1 MQESSSKGEGE
12 PSVPAGVDVIEEL
25 ARRLHEAEHLEPQAR
40 GEVAALLRELAAE
53 LDQPDPPPHAQH
65 LVESTAQL
73 VHAVKDRHEPGLIEA
88 SRERLEEA
96 VVRAEAKAPV
106 ATGIVLRLI
115 DVLAATGI

>member
-1 MQESSSKGEGE
+1 MQEPSSKGEGPE
-12 PSVPAGVDVIEEL
+12 PQAVDVIEAL

-40 GEVAALLRELAAE
+40 AEVASLLRELAAE
-53 LDQPDPPPHAQH
+53 LDRPEPSPHERHLAQ
-65 LVESTAQL
+65 STAEL

-106 ATGIVLRLI
+106 SAGYKRTSAQTDR
-115 DVLAATGI
+115 

>member
-1 MQESSSKGEGE
+1 MQEPTSKGEG
-12 PSVPAGVDVIEEL
+12 PDPPGVIEDL

-40 GEVAALLRELAAE
+40 SEVAHLLRELAAE
-53 LDQPDPPPHAQH
+53 LDQPDPSPHAHQLAH
-65 LVESTAQL
+65 GTAQL
-73 VHAVKDRHEPGLIEA
+73 VHAVKERHEPGLVEA

>member
-1 MQESSSKGEGE
+1 MQEPSSKGEG
-12 PSVPAGVDVIEEL
+12 PGPPGVDVIEQL

-40 GEVAALLRELAAE
+40 AEVAALLRELAAE
-53 LDQPDPPPHAQH
+53 LDRPEPSPHAQH
-65 LVESTAQL
+65 LAQSTAQL